1 MSYLEQ
7 FFLIAAVHLL
17 AVASPGPDFAI
28 ILKQS
33 IRYDRRT
40 AIFTSFGIAAGI
52 LLHVTYSLVGI
63 GLIIASDERLF
74 TALKYIAAS
83 YFCYIAWHGLRAKKP
98 DDNRDEFRVSSSED
112 NKKRDEFRVSSREDN
127 KKRDEF
133 RVSSSEDNKKRDEFR
148 VSSSEDNKKRD
159 AFRVS
164 NSEDNKEC
172 GELLVANNV
181 GKNNQIPTTKRAFFT
196 GFLVNGLN
204 VKATLFFVSL
214 FSVIIAPETPF
225 PIKLSYGLYMTLATA
240 AWFVFL
246 SYLLTHHRIR
256 YFLQI
261 KGYLLDRVMGGV
273 LLLLAMQLVLS
284 DIS

>member
-7 FFLIAAVHLL
+7 FFLIAGVHLL

-40 AIFTSFGIAAGI
+40 AVFTSFGIATGI

-98 DDNRDEFRVSSSED
+98 ENNPSELRISSDED
-112 NKKRDEFRVSSREDN
+112 NTSHREPSHFSHELPSAKK
-127 KKRDEF
+127 
-133 RVSSSEDNKKRDEFR
+133 
-148 VSSSEDNKKRD
+148 
-159 AFRVS
+159 
-164 NSEDNKEC
+164 
-172 GELLVANNV
+172 
-181 GKNNQIPTTKRAFFT
+181 AFFT

-214 FSVIIAPETPF
+214 FSVIIAPETPLA
-225 PIKLSYGLYMTLATA
+225 IKLSYGLYMILATG
-240 AWFVFL
+240 AWFVSL
-246 SYLLTHHRIR
+246 SYLLTHYRVR
-256 YFLQI
+256 YFLQV

-273 LLLLAMQLVLS
+273 LLLLAVQLVLS
-284 DIS
+284 DLSS

>member
-33 IRYDRRT
+33 IRYDRKI

-74 TALKYIAAS
+74 TGLKYIAAS
-83 YFCYIAWHGLRAKKP
+83 YFCYVAWHSLRAKKP
-98 DDNRDEFRVSSSED
+98 VSAS
-112 NKKRDEFRVSSREDN
+112 
-127 KKRDEF
+127 
-133 RVSSSEDNKKRDEFR
+133 
-148 VSSSEDNKKRD
+148 
-159 AFRVS
+159 
-164 NSEDNKEC
+164 
-172 GELLVANNV
+172 GELGVKGGDNTNEF
-181 GKNNQIPTTKRAFFT
+181 PTIKKAFFT
-196 GFLVNGLN
+196 GFLINGLN

-225 PIKLSYGLYMTLATA
+225 AIKLSYGLYMTLATA

-246 SYLLTHHRIR
+246 SYLLTHYRVR
-256 YFLQI
+256 YFLQA

-273 LLLLAMQLVLS
+273 LLLLAVQLVLS
-284 DIS
+284 DLN

>member
-1 MSYLEQ
+1 MSYIEQ

-40 AIFTSFGIAAGI
+40 AIFTSFGIATGI

-74 TALKYIAAS
+74 TVLKYIAAS

-98 DDNRDEFRVSSSED
+98 ENSSDELRVSCSE
-112 NKKRDEFRVSSREDN
+112 NKS
-127 KKRDEF
+127 
-133 RVSSSEDNKKRDEFR
+133 
-148 VSSSEDNKKRD
+148 
-159 AFRVS
+159 
-164 NSEDNKEC
+164 
-172 GELLVANNV
+172 
-181 GKNNQIPTTKRAFFT
+181 NQIPSAKKAFFT
-196 GFLVNGLN
+196 GFLINGLN

-214 FSVIIAPETPF
+214 FSVIIAPDTPF
-225 PIKLSYGLYMTLATA
+225 SIKLSYGLYMTLATA

-246 SYLLTHHRIR
+246 SYLLTHHRVR

-273 LLLLAMQLVLS
+273 LLLLAVQLVLS
-284 DIS
+284 DLS